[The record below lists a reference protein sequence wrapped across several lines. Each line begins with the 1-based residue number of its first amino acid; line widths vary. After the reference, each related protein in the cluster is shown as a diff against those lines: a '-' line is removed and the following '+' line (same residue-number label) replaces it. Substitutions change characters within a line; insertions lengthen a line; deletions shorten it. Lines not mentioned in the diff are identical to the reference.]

1 MATKDRNEYDPT
13 RLSVTNGQ
21 VDHPNLQPKSTTG
34 PSSATWP
41 SLVLVGIIVV
51 TLTVLVPVSVWL
63 WRLAV
68 GA

>member
-1 MATKDRNEYDPT
+1 METKDQPDYDPK
-13 RLSVTNGQ
+13 RLSVRNGQ
-21 VDHPNLQPKSTTG
+21 VDHPSLQSKSTTG
-34 PSSATWP
+34 PSSAMWP
-41 SLVLVGIIVV
+41 ALVLVGIIVV